1 MDVTLR
7 RIGVVALT
15 VAACVTYVLVPPAD
29 AATPGAAAAKPAA
42 TLSPKATAAVTAT
55 ASPTPSPKVTT
66 TATTKADKLTAV
78 KTAKVINYY
87 PAGAGWTSMWT
98 SWNRTKIDAD
108 LAKASSMGADC
119 VRIVV
124 FPDTFGFPTPQAPY
138 TDRLRDFV
146 TMAAAHKMTA
156 KITLFDWWDR
166 YNDTAGSATWIRSL
180 LGPYANDPRVL
191 TVELKNEM
199 DPGDAAA
206 MSWARAMLPVVGQ
219 TMPNTPVTVTVPG
232 SGGTAALRQLK
243 SQLSTVQPDYYDFH
257 FYAAS
262 QQALSIITEAKGIAA
277 PAPLVIGETGTST
290 YGSTEDDQAA
300 YLARVFTAADD
311 AGIGSVGPWT
321 LNDFLPGAIPS
332 TSAVSGMPTQY
343 QYGLFR
349 TDGSTK
355 AAAKVVKSVWTGAS
369 VSEGL
374 LNLGF
379 EGTNGVAPWRAYL
392 PQLGAGVRSTAAAHS
407 GTASVMFTGTGG
419 TSSGMPSVR
428 LSPIESVVPGQQWRV
443 QAWAKGSNARG
454 TNQVALS
461 WFDSAGRYLGQ
472 NSSTLLPA
480 GTTNWTALVGQG
492 TAPASAAALE
502 IHLKSGNN
510 SGTVWFDDVTIS
522 H

>member
-7 RIGVVALT
+7 RIGVVMLT
-15 VAACVTYVLVPPAD
+15 VTACVTYLLVPAAD
-29 AATPGAAAAKPAA
+29 AATPAKPVAIP
-42 TLSPKATAAVTAT
+42 SPTAKATATVKATATATASATPTGTTKADRLAAVTA
-55 ASPTPSPKVTT
+55 A
-66 TATTKADKLTAV
+66 KL
-78 KTAKVINYY
+78 INYY
-87 PAGAGWTSMWT
+87 PADAGWTSMWT

-124 FPDTFGFPTPQAPY
+124 FPDTFGFPTPRSPY
-138 TDRLRDFV
+138 TDRLRDFI

-166 YNDTAGSATWIRSL
+166 YSDTTGSATWIRSL

-199 DPGDAAA
+199 DPRDAAA
-206 MSWARAMLPVVGQ
+206 MSWARAMLPVVRQ
-219 TMPNTPVTVTVPG
+219 TLPNTPVTVTVPG
-232 SGGTAALRQLK
+232 SDGTAALRQLK
-243 SQLSTVQPDYYDFH
+243 TQLSSVQPDYYDFH
-257 FYAAS
+257 FYLGS

-311 AGIGSVGPWT
+311 AGVGSVGPWT

-332 TSAVSGMPTQY
+332 TSAVSGMAAQY

-379 EGTNGVAPWRAYL
+379 ENPNGLAPWRAYL
-392 PQLGAGVRSTAAAHS
+392 PTLGTGVRSTTAAHS

-428 LSPIESVVPGQQWRV
+428 MSPIESVVPGQKWRI

-472 NSSTLLPA
+472 NSSALLPA
-480 GTTNWTALVGQG
+480 GPTNWTALVAQG
-492 TAPASAAALE
+492 TAPAGAAALE